1 MSDPTTSALRA
12 AFVPPSAPGA
22 PAAPGYGLAMQ
33 LEAYDPERAGDESLP
48 YAPEEWERLARA
60 ALDDGPFGYVAGGA
74 GADDT
79 VRANREA
86 FRRRRLWPRMLR
98 DVSHRDLSLDL
109 LGARLPAPVLLAP
122 VGVLGI
128 LHADAERAPARAAAA
143 LGVPFVLSTVSSV
156 PMEQVA
162 SAMDEVRP
170 GAARWFQLYPA
181 RDREVMASL
190 LARAERAGYSAVVLT
205 LDTTML
211 GWRETDLRERYLPFL
226 QGQGLANYFTDPAFL
241 RLLTRAP
248 QDDPRA
254 AVQTFLNVYVNPA
267 FSWGDV
273 DFVRSTTRLPLVL
286 KGIVHPED
294 ARMAAERGADAVVVS
309 NHGGRQVDG
318 AVAALDALPAVVEAV
333 GARVPV
339 LMDSGIRRGADV
351 LKALALGAR
360 AVLWG
365 RPYAYALAA
374 RGEAGVRHALRCL
387 LADTDLEM
395 ALAGYATLADVDRSL
410 LGPAPG

>member
-1 MSDPTTSALRA
+1 VSDPTTSAPRA

-33 LEAYDPERAGDESLP
+33 LEAYDPARAGDESLP

-98 DVSHRDLSLDL
+98 DVSRRDLSLDL

-333 GARVPV
+333 GGRVPV
-339 LMDSGIRRGADV
+339 LMDSGVRRGADV

-395 ALAGYATLADVDRSL
+395 ALAGCATLADVDRSL